1 MPIPKIFPFFT
12 ANKILILFRWKIKA
26 KSKDLIHE
34 NSMKK
39 LFRVIL
45 VGSKDQQQERAKTYT
60 RPEGQEG

>member
-1 MPIPKIFPFFT
+1 
-12 ANKILILFRWKIKA
+12 
-26 KSKDLIHE
+26 
-34 NSMKK
+34 MKK